1 MKAPVEIRDSLKY
14 ADYLKEAINSLKVA
28 ENKKKIDSIENRLR
42 NYLKKFSADHPN
54 LACYSEIKSIAK
66 QFDDALSETREK
78 VQRIQQQNE
87 RRERYE
93 KRLLTEA
100 RLERIARVAQEEK
113 ASSEGSG
120 LPEEK
125 TNQPEE
131 AHSEGTDSH
140 DDEIGQEEAPS
151 EETGLGE
158 DEANQEEASSEE
170 VGSHDDEAG
179 QDATHSDGVGL
190 YEDGIVHQE
199 NFLDRVPCSSPI
211 LLVYG
216 KTQQASVEAN
226 EKKKR
231 EARLAEKDQRL
242 KLELEARLESR
253 RKARLAA
260 KDQILKLALDKRR
273 DEQRKARH
281 QPK

>member
-14 ADYLKEAINSLKVA
+14 VDDLNKAINSLDSVK
-28 ENKKKIDSIENRLR
+28 NKEQIDTIEREVR
-42 NYLKKFSADHPN
+42 KYLKKFSADHPT

-66 QFDDALSETREK
+66 QFDDALSGTREK

-93 KRLLTEA
+93 KRLLRAA
-100 RLERIARVAQEEK
+100 RSERIARAATQEEK

-125 TNQPEE
+125 TNQ
-131 AHSEGTDSH
+131 S
-140 DDEIGQEEAPS
+140 EEAPS
-151 EETGLGE
+151 EGIGLDG
-158 DEANQEEASSEE
+158 DEANQEEASSEGI
-170 VGSHDDEAG
+170 GSHDDEAG
-179 QDATHSDGVGL
+179 QEATNSDGA
-190 YEDGIVHQE
+190 
-199 NFLDRVPCSSPI
+199 PCSSTM
-211 LLVYG
+211 LLFSG
-216 KTQQASVEAN
+216 RTQQASVEANDEAN

-260 KDQILKLALDKRR
+260 KDQRLKLALDKKR

-281 QPK
+281 QPKQ